1 MGSQSIKTWLS
12 GHKWLLWLMVFMAVI
27 ISLNTLYSVFYG
39 TEQIK
44 IFYHQLVYAVCG
56 FFLAFLVSRYDYRIF
71 RRHIYLFFL
80 IAFSL
85 LILVLIRGLKING
98 TTGWIN
104 LGLFSFQPVEIAK
117 LVTILA
123 LSAFFAKYHNV
134 IYSWKV
140 LFFSFLIPLPFAA
153 LTLLQPDLGSTLALM
168 GIWGGFIFASSA
180 PKTQKIAIVLA
191 TVTLAVFGWLFLL
204 KDYQRERLSTF
215 VNPEKDALGTGYN
228 TLQAVTAI
236 GSGGIKGKGLGFG
249 SQSQLHFLPEAHSDF
264 IFAVFAEET
273 GWIGVI
279 IFLVA
284 SLLFYFAIINIS
296 SSSKDNFGYFLGVGT
311 FWFFIIHFFVNV
323 GMNLGILPIVGLPLP
338 FLSAGGTNLFIS
350 FFLVGLIQSVGRLS
364 QKTS

>member
-1 MGSQSIKTWLS
+1 MSTQAIKTWLS
-12 GHKWLLWLMVFMAVI
+12 GHQWLLWLTVGMAVI

-44 IFYHQLVYAVCG
+44 IFYHQIVYVALG
-56 FFLAFLVSRYDYRIF
+56 FLLAFLVSKYDYRIF
-71 RRHIYLFFL
+71 RRHILVFFL
-80 IAFSL
+80 LALAL
-85 LILVLIRGLKING
+85 LILVLIRGLRING

-117 LVTILA
+117 MVTILA
-123 LSAFFAKYHNV
+123 LASFFARYHNL

-140 LFFSFLIPLPFAA
+140 LVFSFLIPLPFAA
-153 LTLLQPDLGSTLALM
+153 LTMLQPDLGSTLALL
-168 GIWGGFIFASSA
+168 GIWGGFIFASGA
-180 PKTQKIAIVLA
+180 PKTQKITILA
-191 TVTLAVFGWLFLL
+191 LTLFIALFGWFFLL
-204 KDYQRERLSTF
+204 KDYQRDRLSTF
-215 VNPEKDALGTGYN
+215 VNPERDALGSGYN

-284 SLLFYFAIINIS
+284 SALFYFAIINIT
-296 SSSKDNFGYFLGVGT
+296 SSSKDNFGYFLGVGV

-323 GMNLGILPIVGLPLP
+323 GMNLGMLPIVGLPLP

-350 FFLVGLIQSVGRLS
+350 FILVGFIQSVGRLS
-364 QKTS
+364 MKVG